1 MRAPTIA
8 LALALALVLAVA
20 GCTGT
25 ADPGPREVTVLA
37 AASLTEALTDV
48 AAAYED
54 ATPGARVRLA
64 FDGSQRLASQVI
76 DGAPADVF
84 ASADGEQ
91 MGRVLDAGLVE
102 HTPAP
107 FAHNELVIAVA
118 PGNPHDID
126 EVADLR
132 APHLAVVL
140 AADEVPAGAYTAQL
154 LAHAGVDL
162 TPLSRETNV
171 RAVAARVA
179 MGEADAGI
187 VYHSDVVAA
196 DGEIEGV
203 DIPAD
208 QNVPV
213 SYEIAALRDA
223 PNPEGAAAFVD
234 FVQSRGAQQFLP
246 PHGLRATVR

>member
-1 MRAPTIA
+1 MPRPVIAIVVA
-8 LALALALVLAVA
+8 LALA
-20 GCTGT
+20 GCTGR
-25 ADPGPREVTVLA
+25 DGPAANEVTVLA
-37 AASLTEALTDV
+37 AASLTDALTEV

-84 ASADGEQ
+84 ASADAEQ

-102 HTPAP
+102 GAPAP

-118 PGNPHDID
+118 PGNPHGID

-132 APHLAVVL
+132 APDLAVVL
-140 AADEVPAGAYTAQL
+140 AAEEVPAGAYTAQL
-154 LAHAGVDL
+154 LAQAGIDL
-162 TPLSRETNV
+162 LPVSRETNV

-203 DIPAD
+203 DIPPPG
-208 QNVPV
+208 NVPV

-223 PNPEGAAAFVD
+223 PNPQGAAAFVD
-234 FVQSRGAQQFLP
+234 FVRSRAAQQLFP
-246 PHGLRATVR
+246 PHGLQATVS